1 MLKSAETVGKTKM
14 KAPHIKTAL
23 PKRRYEIDT
32 FNVVV
37 LGDIESDDP
46 VNYKYIMAL
55 VEMGDSEPMMYITS
69 EENPPDQRQHGR
81 YRVRVLMG
89 GEERDMGSDEFPGD
103 LEQFTDYALQLSSR
117 LLQLGEEEPIRLL

>member
-1 MLKSAETVGKTKM
+1 V

-32 FNVVV
+32 FSVVV

-46 VNYKYIMAL
+46 VNYKYIMAF
-55 VEMGDSEPMMYITS
+55 VEMGEREPLLYVTS
-69 EENPPDQRQHGR
+69 EENPPDQRQYGR
-81 YRVRVLMG
+81 YRVRVMMS

-103 LEQFTDYALQLSSR
+103 LEQFTEYGLRLASR
-117 LLQLGEEEPIRLL
+117 MLHLVEEQPIRLL